1 MKISIV
7 TPVFNEQDNIYELV
21 SRVHAVF
28 VNLKDFDYEHIIIDN
43 DSNDRSFEICESLL
57 SEFPNLVLIRNER
70 NFGFSRSSFYGLMQA
85 TGDCAIFLMA
95 DLQDPPELINQMIEE
110 WQKGNAI
117 ITCIKTQSKESKVKY
132 MMRSLYYKIM
142 SIFTSGQHIE
152 HFTGFGLYDRKFLD
166 VMKFCNDSIPY
177 LRGIVYE
184 YGFRIKRI
192 EYCQQQ
198 RKFGNSKFNFWNLF
212 DLAMLGF
219 VSSSRAPLRIMVVC
233 GFLASL
239 IFLCIGVFYLVL
251 KLLFWDVF
259 QAGLAG
265 LVVSVFFIGSI
276 QLFMIG
282 LIGEY
287 IGATFHQTRNR
298 PMVIERYR
306 KISNFKYKKN
316 D

>member
-1 MKISIV
+1 MKVSIV
-7 TPVFNEQDNIYELV
+7 TPVFNEQDNIGELV
-21 SRVHAVF
+21 LRVHAVF
-28 VNLKDFDYEHIIIDN
+28 DKLLNIDYEHIIIDN
-43 DSNDRSFEICESLL
+43 DSNDNSFEICEGLL
-57 SEFPNLVLIRNER
+57 SVFPNLVLIRNER
-70 NFGFSRSSFYGLMQA
+70 NFGFSRSSFYGLTQA

-95 DLQDPPELINQMIEE
+95 DLQDPPELITQMINE
-110 WQKGNAI
+110 WLQGNAI
-117 ITCIKTQSKESKVKY
+117 ITCIKTQSKESKFKFVL
-132 MMRSLYYKIM
+132 RSLYYKIM
-142 SIFTSGQHIE
+142 SIFTSGQHID

-166 VMKFCNDSIPY
+166 IIKLCNDSIPY

-198 RKFGNSKFNFWNLF
+198 RKYGISKFNFWNLF

-219 VSSSRAPLRIMVVC
+219 VSSSRAPLRIMVVF

-239 IFLCIGVFYLVL
+239 IFLCIGLFYLII
-251 KLLFWDVF
+251 KLLFWDAF

-287 IGATFHQTRNR
+287 IGATFQQSRQR
-298 PMVIERYR
+298 PLVVERYR
-306 KISNFKYKKN
+306 KFSTLKK
-316 D
+316 

>member
-1 MKISIV
+1 MKVSIV

-21 SRVHAVF
+21 SRVNSVF
-28 VNLKDFDYEHIIIDN
+28 DSLLDFEYEHIIIDN
-43 DSNDRSFEICESLL
+43 DSNDSTFEICEGLL
-57 SEFPNLVLIRNER
+57 GKFPNLVLIRNER
-70 NFGFSRSSFYGLMQA
+70 NFGFSRSSFYGLTQA

-95 DLQDPPELINQMIEE
+95 DLQDPPELIPEMINE
-110 WQKGNAI
+110 WLKGNAI
-117 ITCIKTQSKESKVKY
+117 VACIKTQSKESKFKY
-132 MMRSLYYKIM
+132 ILRSLYYKIM
-142 SIFTSGQHIE
+142 TVFTAGQHIE

-192 EYCQQQ
+192 EYCQQE
-198 RKFGNSKFNFWNLF
+198 RKFGNSKFSFWNLF

-233 GFLASL
+233 GFLSSL
-239 IFLCIGVFYLVL
+239 IFLCIGLFYLVL
-251 KLLFWDVF
+251 KLLFWDAF

-282 LIGEY
+282 LLGEY
-287 IGATFHQTRNR
+287 IGATFHQTRHR
-298 PMVIERYR
+298 PIVIERYR
-306 KISNFKYKKN
+306 KTSTLKVEKN
-316 D
+316 V